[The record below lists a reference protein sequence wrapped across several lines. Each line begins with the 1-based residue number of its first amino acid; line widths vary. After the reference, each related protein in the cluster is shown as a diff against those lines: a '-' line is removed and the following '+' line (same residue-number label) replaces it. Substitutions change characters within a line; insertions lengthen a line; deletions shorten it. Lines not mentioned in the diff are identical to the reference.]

1 MFSQVVP
8 ARAMVGACEKWE
20 KIMPAAPWKLEP
32 GEQRQ
37 LAATIFNHVWGLLIK
52 PDRSASDDDEM
63 LHGAHASR

>member
-32 GEQRQ
+32 AE
-37 LAATIFNHVWGLLIK
+37 
-52 PDRSASDDDEM
+52 
-63 LHGAHASR
+63 